1 MRKAQKRQAL
11 DFVKLLGQA
20 HDTVKKNIE
29 KREATQAMELLGQ
42 CQQGAI
48 ELGNLI
54 ESTEGEGFSTIT
66 VLEEYCELVW
76 QIYEEISQGS
86 VLNASGI

>member
-29 KREATQAMELLGQ
+29 KREATQAMEIGRAS
-42 CQQGAI
+42 CRERVFG
-48 ELGNLI
+48 
-54 ESTEGEGFSTIT
+54 
-66 VLEEYCELVW
+66 LV
-76 QIYEEISQGS
+76 
-86 VLNASGI
+86 